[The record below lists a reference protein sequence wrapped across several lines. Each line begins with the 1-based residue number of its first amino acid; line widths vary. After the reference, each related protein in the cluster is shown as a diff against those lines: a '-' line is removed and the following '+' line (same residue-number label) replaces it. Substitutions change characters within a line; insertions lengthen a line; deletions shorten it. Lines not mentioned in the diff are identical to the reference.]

1 MSSDVSR
8 KMKIQVEGW
17 RSVSHSYALVNQ
29 FQLLHWHKTERA
41 SIHHVDMPFIMP
53 HWALGE
59 NSAGFHD
66 DDRRV
71 IEEISEQIDVNA
83 VYRIFA
89 PFSLDTPVNLPTVTF
104 AVTEF
109 GLNDSNYDQASVDR
123 YEARGG
129 KIHTPSK
136 WSRNRLVA
144 SGMPESMVHVIP
156 HGADGRYFFQMD
168 AATIAS
174 NRAHL
179 GYQEDDVIL
188 LNVGTHHWNK
198 GLDILI
204 EAFAVARKT
213 HKNLK
218 LLLKDQRSTYLM
230 NSESYVQKILNDMGM
245 NDVETMDS
253 IRLLSGHLN
262 LAQLNALY
270 NVADAYVTPYRAEGF
285 NLPALEAQTCG
296 TPVVA
301 TLGGA
306 TDDFLSGEKYMP
318 LYGTYHQNKK
328 LKDDMRINAYIEPD
342 MDCLVGIFSKMERK
356 NIAGLTTGNL
366 SWSDATDSLCK
377 LLA

>member
-1 MSSDVSR
+1 MIN
-8 KMKIQVEGW
+8 KINIQVEGW
-17 RSVSHSYALVNQ
+17 RSISHSYALVNQ
-29 FQLLHWHKTERA
+29 FQLLHWYKAGRA

-53 HWALGE
+53 HWSLGD

-66 DDRRV
+66 DDKKI
-71 IEEISEQIDVNA
+71 IEKISENIEINA
-83 VYRIFA
+83 IYRIFA
-89 PFSLDTPVNLPTVTF
+89 PFGLDTPVNLPTVTF

-109 GLNDSNYDQASVDR
+109 GLSDSNYDQSSVDR
-123 YEARGG
+123 YAARGG

-144 SGMPESMVHVIP
+144 SGMPESIIHVIP
-156 HGADGRYFFQMD
+156 HGADENYFFQMD
-168 AATIAS
+168 SATVKS
-174 NRAHL
+174 NRDLL
-179 GYQEDDVIL
+179 GYKEEDVVL

-198 GLDILI
+198 GLDVLI

-213 HKNLK
+213 NKNLK

-230 NSESYVQKILNDMGM
+230 DSESYVQKILNDKGM
-245 NDVETMDS
+245 NHADTIDS
-253 IRLLSGHLN
+253 IRLISGHLN
-262 LAQLNALY
+262 LAQLNSLY

-306 TDDFLSGEKYMP
+306 TDDFLYGEKYTP
-318 LYGTYHQNKK
+318 VYGNFHRNKN
-328 LKDDMRINAYIEPD
+328 LKDDMKINAYIEPD
-342 MDCLVGIFSKMERK
+342 RDCLVGIFVKIERK
-356 NIAGLTTGNL
+356 KFTRMAAGNF
-366 SWSDATDSLCK
+366 SWSNATDSLCK